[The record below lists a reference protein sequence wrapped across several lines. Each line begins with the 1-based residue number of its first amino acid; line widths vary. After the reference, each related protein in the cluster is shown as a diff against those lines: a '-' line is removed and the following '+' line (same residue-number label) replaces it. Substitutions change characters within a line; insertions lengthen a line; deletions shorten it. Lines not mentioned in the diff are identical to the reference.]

1 MTVNEFW
8 ARIAING
15 AIIFAGIL
23 FVLFA
28 GPGGTLF
35 ILGGIIGMI
44 WTAGAAKMQ
53 MRKMDRAVQ
62 AKRARQSVSS

>member
-8 ARIAING
+8 ARIAINA

-23 FVLFA
+23 FILFT
-28 GPGGTLF
+28 GPGGAIIVLA
-35 ILGGIIGMI
+35 GIAGMA
-44 WTAGAAKMQ
+44 WTAVAAKMQ

-62 AKRARQSVSS
+62 AKRARQSSSS

>member
-8 ARIAING
+8 ARIGING

-23 FVLFA
+23 LVLFA

-35 ILGGIIGMI
+35 ILGGIAGMA
-44 WTAGAAKMQ
+44 WTAIAAKMQ
-53 MRKMDRAVQ
+53 MHKMDAAVQ
-62 AKRARQSVSS
+62 AKRARQSS

>member
-35 ILGGIIGMI
+35 ILGGIIGMA
-44 WTAGAAKMQ
+44 WTAIAAKMQ
-53 MRKMDRAVQ
+53 MRRMDAAVQ
-62 AKRARQSVSS
+62 AKRARQSSSS

>member
-15 AIIFAGIL
+15 AIIFIGVL

-28 GPGGTLF
+28 GPAGTIF
-35 ILGGIIGMI
+35 ILGGIIGMA
-44 WTAGAAKMQ
+44 WTAIAAKMQ
-53 MRKMDRAVQ
+53 TRKMDRAIK
-62 AKRARQSVSS
+62 AKRAGQASMS